1 MSPRVRR
8 SAAWFQ
14 PGAVADHTAIGS
26 ENLGRTHGSSKAA
39 WSAKAAWSKG
49 LGELCRRGY
58 ASEKKYCSAMAYSD
72 TVITGRKQTAAV
84 LGFAA
89 VALAPVHLTEIIKPE
104 SSRPTGQAMTRHRR
118 APIKR

>member
-1 MSPRVRR
+1 MSPRVRG

-26 ENLGRTHGSSKAA
+26 ENLGGTHGSSKAA

-72 TVITGRKQTAAV
+72 TVITGRKQTAPV
-84 LGFAA
+84 FGF
-89 VALAPVHLTEIIKPE
+89 TEIIKPE
-104 SSRPTGQAMTRHRR
+104 SSRPTGQAMTRHRL
-118 APIKR
+118 APIKKRG